1 MKLQIERSSFM
12 KSWQIAERA
21 TSTKSTINSLAGIF
35 CRANKNS
42 SQVTLEATDLKTSV
56 KCTASGVVVEEEGD
70 IVFPIK
76 VVGELFKKT
85 PTATFSVH
93 INKEGRGTLIAGRN
107 RYRFTTYSPEE
118 FPNLPSSESA
128 DLFCDIKVSELVRIL
143 TEGTVA
149 GSVGEEFPKY
159 LGSALVQLKQG
170 EVRVVSTDGRRLSL
184 SKCVV
189 EEYGEDSEMLL
200 PLTGLKELLRIASNS
215 GDDVSVRIMIDNSL
229 AYFQMDGIE
238 FSIRRVE
245 SSFPNYEK
253 ILNPQTTSGMQLSRS
268 DLISALERVDVVVR
282 DFSRMVLMKM
292 SPDGDLTLSGRAPEI
307 GEAREI
313 LDALIDGEPLVRAFN
328 VGYLI
333 DGLKAFQG
341 ERVHLTFNG
350 PEGQMTMLRPNQDDF
365 LYMLMPIKLTE
376 SDISS
381 MNDESMNE
389 EDMEGE
395 VSE

>member
-1 MKLQIERSSFM
+1 MKLQVERSSFM

-21 TSTKSTINSLAGIF
+21 TSSKSTINSLAGIF

-42 SQVTLEATDLKTSV
+42 SDVTLEATDLKTSV
-56 KCTASGVVVEEEGD
+56 KCKASGVVVEESGD

-76 VVGELFKKT
+76 VVGELFKKA
-85 PTATFSVH
+85 PTQTFSVD

-118 FPNLPSSESA
+118 FPNLPSSDSA
-128 DLFCDIKVSELVRIL
+128 DLFCDIKVSELIRIL

-149 GSVGEEFPKY
+149 GSAGEEFPKY
-159 LGSALVQLKQG
+159 LGSALIQLKEK
-170 EVRVVSTDGRRLSL
+170 EVRIVSTDGRRLSL
-184 SKCVV
+184 SKSIV
-189 EEYGEDSEMLL
+189 EECGEDNEMLL
-200 PLTGLKELLRIASNS
+200 PLTGLKELLRIAGSIDENS
-215 GDDVSVRIMIDNSL
+215 PVRVLIDNSL
-229 AYFQMDGIE
+229 AYFQLEGIE
-238 FSIRRVE
+238 FSIRRIE

-253 ILNPQTTSGMQLSRS
+253 ILNPQSTSSMEVSRS
-268 DLISALERVDVVVR
+268 DIISALERVDVVVR
-282 DFSRMVLMKM
+282 DFSRMVLMKI
-292 SPDGDLTLSGRAPEI
+292 SPEGDLTMSGRAPEI

-313 LDALIDGEPLVRAFN
+313 LDASIDGEPLVIAFN
-328 VGYLI
+328 VGYLLE
-333 DGLKAFQG
+333 GLKAFQG
-341 ERVHLTFNG
+341 ERVYLTFNG

-381 MNDESMNE
+381 LE
-389 EDMEGE
+389 EEPEEGE

>member
-1 MKLQIERSSFM
+1 
-12 KSWQIAERA
+12 
-21 TSTKSTINSLAGIF
+21 
-35 CRANKNS
+35 
-42 SQVTLEATDLKTSV
+42 
-56 KCTASGVVVEEEGD
+56 
-70 IVFPIK
+70 
-76 VVGELFKKT
+76 
-85 PTATFSVH
+85 
-93 INKEGRGTLIAGRN
+93 
-107 RYRFTTYSPEE
+107 
-118 FPNLPSSESA
+118 
-128 DLFCDIKVSELVRIL
+128 
-143 TEGTVA
+143 
-149 GSVGEEFPKY
+149 
-159 LGSALVQLKQG
+159 
-170 EVRVVSTDGRRLSL
+170 
-184 SKCVV
+184 VV

-313 LDALIDGEPLVRAFN
+313 LDALIDGEPLVIAFN